1 LGRWW
6 GERTGRL
13 EILEGIGEV
22 DGKGEGDDG
31 CEVVGV
37 ALGWGSVSGNV
48 RKRRLQRLQL
58 YWRRRQLRQGERQ
71 RERHGGRM

>member
-37 ALGWGSVSGNV
+37 G
-48 RKRRLQRLQL
+48 
-58 YWRRRQLRQGERQ
+58 Q

>member
-1 LGRWW
+1 VVAGN
-6 GERTGRL
+6 
-13 EILEGIGEV
+13 
-22 DGKGEGDDG
+22 GEG
-31 CEVVGV
+31 VVGGV
-37 ALGWGSVSGNV
+37 GGGGARGWGSVSGNV